1 MIPMAKRTSLSEQLD
16 MAVEAMMSSPDDPK
30 GKLDPKVAALMRIAA
45 ELRDLPR
52 HEFKDRLKRELA
64 AKAHAPALT
73 PPITHDFTEAQIYAV
88 LDDIER
94 RPPLFPHDIG
104 AALAGLPDSSM
115 RFLEAVNHTTLV
127 ASYARTPTHWERH
140 PGGNEMLY
148 IVDGA
153 VEIVTLTD
161 AGPVT
166 SFADKGSIFICPT
179 GLWHRQIP
187 RPFVSELSLTPG
199 AGTEGS
205 DLSDPRD
212 ADAAPISPDAARV
225 APPSVGAA
233 IPAYDVSAAAA
244 RATPLAIT
252 GQTTAQEASAA
263 YLHLTDLDRLR
274 LGVMRFSGRT
284 PWERHP
290 DGDELLYAL
299 DGEVELTALTDD
311 GPVARTLRAG
321 DAFVCPRG
329 IWHRQLPKSSV
340 TILYCTPNKTDEVSF
355 ADDPRSG

>member
-1 MIPMAKRTSLSEQLD
+1 MAERTSLSEQLD
-16 MAVEAMMSSPDDPK
+16 MAVEAIMSSSDDPQV
-30 GKLDPKVAALMRIAA
+30 KLDPKVAALMRIAS

-52 HEFKDRLKRELA
+52 HEFKARLKRELT
-64 AKAHAPALT
+64 AKSGAPALT
-73 PPITHDFTEAQIYAV
+73 PAITQDFTEAQIYAI

-104 AALAGLPDSSM
+104 AALSGLPDSSM
-115 RFLEAVNHTTLV
+115 RFLEPVNDTTLV

-153 VEIVTLTD
+153 AEIVTLTD

-166 SFADKGSIFICPT
+166 SFADKGSIFICPR

-205 DLSDPRD
+205 DSSDPR
-212 ADAAPISPDAARV
+212 AAGAAPLSPEAAMV
-225 APPSVGAA
+225 APPSAGAA
-233 IPAYDVSAAAA
+233 IPPYDVSAAAA
-244 RATPLAIT
+244 RAIPLTIT
-252 GQTTAQEASAA
+252 EQTTAQEANAA
-263 YLHLTDLDRLR
+263 YLHLADLDRLR
-274 LGVMRFSGRT
+274 LGVMRFSGQT

-290 DGDELLYAL
+290 DGNKLLYAVE
-299 DGEVELTALTDD
+299 GEAELTALTDD
-311 GPVARTLRAG
+311 GPVARTIRAG
-321 DAFVCPRG
+321 EAFVCPRG
-329 IWHRQLPKSSV
+329 IWHRQLPTTGV
-340 TILYCTPNKTDEVSF
+340 TILYFTPNKTVEVSF
-355 ADDPRSG
+355 AVDPPAG

>member
-1 MIPMAKRTSLSEQLD
+1 MAKRPSLSEQLD
-16 MAVEAMMSSPDDPK
+16 MAVEAIMSSPDDPQV
-30 GKLDPKVAALMRIAA
+30 KLDPKVAALIRIAS

-52 HEFKDRLKRELA
+52 HEFKARLKRDLA
-64 AKAHAPALT
+64 AKSGARALT
-73 PPITHDFTEAQIYAV
+73 PAITQDFTEAQIYAI

-115 RFLEAVNHTTLV
+115 RFLEPVNDTTLV

-153 VEIVTLTD
+153 AEVVTLTD

-166 SFADKGSIFICPT
+166 SFANKGSIFICPR

-205 DLSDPRD
+205 DLSDPRVAG
-212 ADAAPISPDAARV
+212 ADQMSPDEARV
-225 APPSVGAA
+225 APPSAVGIAA
-233 IPAYDVSAAAA
+233 IPSYDASAAAA
-244 RATPLAIT
+244 RAIPLAIT
-252 GQTTAQEASAA
+252 EATTAEEADAA
-263 YLHLTDLDRLR
+263 YLHLTDLDRLS
-274 LGVMRFSGRT
+274 LGVMRFSGQT

-311 GPVARTLRAG
+311 GPIARTIRAG
-321 DAFVCPRG
+321 EAFVCPRG
-329 IWHRQLPKSSV
+329 IWHRQLPKTWV
-340 TILYCTPNKTDEVSF
+340 TILFGTPNKTTEVSF
-355 ADDPRSG
+355 DDDPRAG

>member
-1 MIPMAKRTSLSEQLD
+1 MAKRTSLSEQLD
-16 MAVEAMMSSPDDPK
+16 MAVEAIMSSPDDPHV
-30 GKLDPKVAALMRIAA
+30 KLDPKVAALMRIAS

-52 HEFKDRLKRELA
+52 HEFRARLKRELA
-64 AKAHAPALT
+64 AKSGAPSLT
-73 PPITHDFTEAQIYAV
+73 PAITREFTEAQIYAI
-88 LDDIER
+88 LGDIEH
-94 RPPLFPHDIG
+94 RPPFFPHDIG
-104 AALAGLPDSSM
+104 AALDGLPDSSM
-115 RFLEAVNHTTLV
+115 RFLQPVNETTLV

-153 VEIVTLTD
+153 AEVVTLTD

-166 SFADKGSIFICPT
+166 SFADKGSIFICPR

-205 DLSDPRD
+205 DLSDPRVVG
-212 ADAAPISPDAARV
+212 APPMSPDAARV
-225 APPSVGAA
+225 APPSAGAA
-233 IPAYDVSAAAA
+233 IPSYDVSAAAA

-252 GQTTAQEASAA
+252 EQTTAEEANAA
-263 YLHLTDLDRLR
+263 YLHLADLDRLR

-299 DGEVELTALTDD
+299 DGEAELTAMTDD
-311 GPVARTLRAG
+311 GPVTRTIRAG

-329 IWHRQLPKSSV
+329 IWHRQLPKTWV

-355 ADDPRSG
+355 ADDPRAG

>member
-1 MIPMAKRTSLSEQLD
+1 MANRTSLSQQLD
-16 MAVEAMMSSPDDPK
+16 MAVEAMMSSPDSKDV
-30 GKLDPKVAALMRIAA
+30 KLDPKVAALMRIAA
-45 ELRDLPR
+45 DLRGLPR
-52 HEFKDRLKRELA
+52 QEFKARLMRELA

-73 PPITHDFTEAQIYAV
+73 PPITQDFTEARIYAI
-88 LDDIER
+88 LDDIAH

-115 RFLEAVNHTTLV
+115 RFLEGVNHTTLV

-153 VEIVTLTD
+153 AEIVTLTD

-166 SFADKGSIFICPT
+166 SFADKGSIVICPA

-212 ADAAPISPDAARV
+212 AGAGPMSPDAARV
-225 APPSVGAA
+225 APPSAAGIPA
-233 IPAYDVSAAAA
+233 IPSYDVSAAAA
-244 RATPLAIT
+244 RAVPLAIT
-252 GQTTAQEASAA
+252 EATTAQEADAA
-263 YLHLTDLDRLR
+263 YLHVTDLDALS

-299 DGEVELTALTDD
+299 DGEVELTALTGD
-311 GPVARTLRAG
+311 GPITRTIRAG

-329 IWHRQLPKSSV
+329 IWHRQIPKPWA
-340 TILYCTPNKTDEVSF
+340 TILFGTPNKTTEISN
-355 ADDPRSG
+355 ADDPRAGN

>member
-1 MIPMAKRTSLSEQLD
+1 MAKRTSLSEQVD
-16 MAVEAMMSSPDDPK
+16 MAVEAIMSSPDGPQV
-30 GKLDPKVAALMRIAA
+30 KLDPKVAALMRIAS

-52 HEFKDRLKRELA
+52 GEFKARLKRELT
-64 AKAHAPALT
+64 AKSAAPALT
-73 PPITHDFTEAQIYAV
+73 PAITRDFTAAQIYAI

-94 RPPLFPHDIG
+94 RPPFFPHDIG

-115 RFLEAVNHTTLV
+115 RFLQLVNNCTLV
-127 ASYARTPTHWERH
+127 ASYAHTPTHWERH

-153 VEIVTLTD
+153 AEVVTLTD

-166 SFADKGSIFICPT
+166 SFADKGSIFICPR

-205 DLSDPRD
+205 DLSDPRM
-212 ADAAPISPDAARV
+212 AGAAPMSPEVARV
-225 APPSVGAA
+225 APPSAAGIAA
-233 IPAYDVSAAAA
+233 IPDVSAAAA
-244 RATPLAIT
+244 RAIPLAIT
-252 GQTTAQEASAA
+252 EATTAEEADAA
-263 YLHLTDLDRLR
+263 YLHLTELDKLS
-274 LGVMRFSGRT
+274 LGVMRFSGQT

-299 DGEVELTALTDD
+299 DGEVELTAMTDD
-311 GPVARTLRAG
+311 GPIARTIRAG
-321 DAFVCPRG
+321 EAFVCPRG
-329 IWHRQLPKSSV
+329 VWHRQLPKPWV
-340 TILYCTPNKTDEVSF
+340 TILFGTPNKTTEVSF
-355 ADDPRSG
+355 DDDPRAG